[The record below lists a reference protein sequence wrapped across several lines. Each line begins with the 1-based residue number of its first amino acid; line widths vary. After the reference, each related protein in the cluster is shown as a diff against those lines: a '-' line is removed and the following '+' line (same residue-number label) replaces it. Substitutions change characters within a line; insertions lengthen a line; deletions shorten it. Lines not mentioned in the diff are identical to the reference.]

1 MWPWKLKL
9 DDEKSKR
16 AGLAQ
21 QNGFGN
27 PVVHSLL
34 RLVKGTVQ
42 PNTLQRRV

>member
-1 MWPWKLKL
+1 MMKVKN
-9 DDEKSKR
+9 

-27 PVVHSLL
+27 PVVHCLL
-34 RLVKGTVQ
+34 KLAKGTVQ